1 MKHAFLIYA
10 HDEPLVLHTLLRLL
24 DHERNEIFLHLD
36 PRNSVLPSV
45 LSPSP
50 LSRAKLHLLTPAQR
64 VSWGDY
70 SQIEVE
76 LRLFAQALR
85 VGPFAHYH
93 LISGVDLPIK
103 PMAEIHAFF
112 DAHPTTEFLGFWNDE
127 VHQRDLERRTHR
139 YYFFTQYLK
148 RAPHKWRHRF
158 TVPLRNVSL
167 AAQKI
172 INYRRHRQQQF
183 HKGFNWCS
191 LTHDC
196 VTWLLEQ
203 QTWIQHT
210 FRHML
215 APDEIYKQTLIAAS
229 PFAKNIYDRNDP
241 ERGTMRRIDWTRGR
255 PYVWQTADIDELM
268 AIPHLFARKFDAPT
282 AIALA
287 QRLELA

>member
-10 HDEPLVLHTLLRLL
+10 HEEPLVLHTLLRLL

-50 LSRAKLHLLTPAQR
+50 LSRAKLHLLAPAQR

-76 LRLFAQALR
+76 LCLFAQALQ

-103 PMAEIHAFF
+103 PMVEIHAFF

-148 RAPHKWRHRF
+148 RAPHPR
-158 TVPLRNVSL
+158 LRNMVAGATDVDSAYVSSH
-167 AAQKI
+167 AGS
-172 INYRRHRQQQF
+172 RRDLQADAHC
-183 HKGFNWCS
+183 H
-191 LTHDC
+191 LT
-196 VTWLLEQ
+196 LRKKYL
-203 QTWIQHT
+203 
-210 FRHML
+210 
-215 APDEIYKQTLIAAS
+215 
-229 PFAKNIYDRNDP
+229 
-241 ERGTMRRIDWTRGR
+241 R
-255 PYVWQTADIDELM
+255 PK
-268 AIPHLFARKFDAPT
+268 RS
-282 AIALA
+282 
-287 QRLELA
+287 